1 MLRLFLALATLP
13 LGGAAVWA
21 ADPVSLTIKDHRF
34 SPDQVT
40 VPAGEKFK
48 IEVVN
53 QDDTPEEF
61 ESHDLKVEKIVTP
74 GGKITVTAG
83 PLKPGKYR
91 FVGEYHKDTAH
102 GTITAAET
110 TAKE

>member
-1 MLRLFLALATLP
+1 MPKLLLTLLILI
-13 LGGAAVWA
+13 LGFAPARA
-21 ADPVSLTIKDHRF
+21 ADPVTLILKDHRF
-34 SPDQVT
+34 SPDQIT
-40 VPAGEKFK
+40 VPAGEKFR

-61 ESHDLKVEKIVTP
+61 ESHDLRIEKIVTP
-74 GGKITVTAG
+74 GGRITVTAG

-91 FVGEYHKDTAH
+91 FVGEYHEDTAI
-102 GTITAAET
+102 GTITAVE

>member
-1 MLRLFLALATLP
+1 MPTLRVTLLVLI
-13 LGGAAVWA
+13 LGCASAYA
-21 ADPVSLTIKDHRF
+21 ADPVRLTIKDHRF

-74 GGKITVTAG
+74 GGTITVTAG

-91 FVGEYHKDTAH
+91 FVGEYHEDTAN
-102 GTITAAET
+102 GTITAVGT
-110 TAKE
+110 TVKE